1 MFGNLRK
8 YWPRIF
14 PFVVFGGLWW
24 LLLTHLSLYW
34 ATNPE
39 YSFGW
44 FGPLLCAYLLFVRW
58 FSRPLTGSASSGRA
72 KWIFIFSGFALGPT
86 WLVEQAAP
94 DWRLISWLL
103 AAEVV
108 VLSLCA
114 VYFLGGKPWLR
125 HFAFGICFIFVT
137 VPWPGDL
144 ELLITQNL
152 MQAAASVTVQAL
164 HLFGIPALQH
174 GNLIEVKTGLLG
186 INEACSGIR
195 SFQATLMVSLFL
207 GELYQMSWRRRL
219 VLVFSGIWIAFL
231 CNAGRTFLLSW
242 VAAEKGIESV
252 SLWHD
257 PAGFTILGVC
267 FFVLWGVAHLLA
279 AEPPVLKP
287 ATPGAPRP
295 FPRRQI
301 IGLGAWLVFTVLGA
315 EIWYRAHETGMVR
328 RWSFEWPVQKKQF
341 SDVAIADP
349 LGDERRAA
357 SWTDSDGS
365 QWLAFFFR
373 WDLGPARSRIVARMH
388 RPEICLPAAGY
399 KLKTDRGTLTV
410 HAKELSVP
418 FHSLNFDYEGRPVYV
433 FYCLWQ
439 DHQNDGE
446 SPRLPD
452 HWDHRLIGLESV
464 LLGERNLGQQS
475 LEVVIYGY
483 ATPEEAEEALR
494 RQLQSLIRT

>member
-1 MFGNLRK
+1 
-8 YWPRIF
+8 
-14 PFVVFGGLWW
+14 LWF
-24 LLLTHLSLYW
+24 SLY
-34 ATNPE
+34 ALSISSAESLGSDTLRSAFA
-39 YSFGW
+39 SFV
-44 FGPLLCAYLLFVRW
+44 P
-58 FSRPLTGSASSGRA
+58 
-72 KWIFIFSGFALGPT
+72 
-86 WLVEQAAP
+86 
-94 DWRLISWLL
+94 
-103 AAEVV
+103 
-108 VLSLCA
+108 
-114 VYFLGGKPWLR
+114 
-125 HFAFGICFIFVT
+125 

-164 HLFGIPALQH
+164 HLFGIPALQN

-219 VLVFSGIWIAFL
+219 VLVFSGVWISFL

-242 VAAEKGIESV
+242 VAAEKGIGSV

-267 FFVLWGVAHLLA
+267 FFGLWGVAHLLA
-279 AEPPVLKP
+279 EEPRVLKP
-287 ATPGAPRP
+287 STPGAPRP

-301 IGLGAWLVFTVLGA
+301 IGLGAWLLFTVLGA

-341 SDVAIADP
+341 FDVAIADP

-357 SWTDSDGS
+357 SWTDTDGS

-373 WDLGPARSRIVARMH
+373 WDYGPARSRIVARMH
-388 RPEICLPAAGY
+388 RPEICLPEAGY
-399 KLKTDRGTLTV
+399 KLKTDRGTLTI
-410 HAKELSVP
+410 HTRELSVP

-439 DHQNDGE
+439 DHQKDGE
-446 SPRLPD
+446 QPRLPD
-452 HWDHRLIGLESV
+452 QWDHRLIRARVRPSWRAQSGPAIFGGGDLRLRNPRRGRGGSV
-464 LLGERNLGQQS
+464 SAIAISSSNLMWT
-475 LEVVIYGY
+475 LMN
-483 ATPEEAEEALR
+483 
-494 RQLQSLIRT
+494 